1 MTSQDTAHDHDPI
14 PLSQRLLL
22 RPEEVA
28 AILGLGRSTIY
39 ELLRSGELSAV
50 HIGRATRIPARDLHH
65 WIEQHTSSENG
76 ASNSVSDSVRS
87 ARRHR

>member
-1 MTSQDTAHDHDPI
+1 MTSRDNAHDRDPV

-50 HIGRATRIPARDLHH
+50 HIGRATRIPARDLHR
-65 WIEQHTSSENG
+65 WIEQHTSANG
-76 ASNSVSDSVRS
+76 ARDGARS
-87 ARRHR
+87 AL

>member
-1 MTSQDTAHDHDPI
+1 MTSRDNAHDRDPV

-39 ELLRSGELSAV
+39 ELLRAGELPAV
-50 HIGRATRIPARDLHH
+50 HIGRATRIPARDLHR
-65 WIEQHTSSENG
+65 WIEQRSSVNG
-76 ASNSVSDSVRS
+76 ANNG
-87 ARRHR
+87 RHTAL